1 MEYCTKTIPIP
12 IWELCILTGARAFS
26 TKFLPNKRST
36 EMPVPG
42 ARGGRAGFTIFNY
55 FGSYMQNAK

>member
-1 MEYCTKTIPIP
+1 
-12 IWELCILTGARAFS
+12 
-26 TKFLPNKRST
+26 LPNKRST

-55 FGSYMQNAK
+55 FGSHMQNAK